1 MKMKTIILLLGL
13 CSLMLSGTIN
23 AQENPSLDEQLRES
37 LQKDYFKLNV
47 LVQSE
52 GRFSFQDNTFQGGR
66 SFNVPNARISIRG
79 NLDDGFFYRVF
90 VDAAPELAL
99 LDAFVGYK
107 LADAFS
113 FTLGAQKPR
122 QTLDFI
128 PDPGSHN
135 FVDRA
140 NMTSL
145 LVGARDLGISANGD
159 IGGFYYYAG
168 FFNGNRLESN
178 NNNKFYGVGRLQY
191 KLTDLFPGYLQLALS
206 GSHGNSEGT
215 ISGSRGPLLRGK
227 RTILGSDIELEL
239 NRFYLAAEYLQGE
252 LETVDLPNANE
263 FISGY
268 YFTGGFRL
276 TPKAMTFCRWQNWS
290 FKEAATTESKL
301 TIGTNIDFTDIV
313 GLVLNLDAHVPNQG
327 DNLYGASFILQ
338 VQF

>member
-1 MKMKTIILLLGL
+1 MKKHALTTVLCGLLLAI
-13 CSLMLSGTIN
+13 SAQ
-23 AQENPSLDEQLRES
+23 AQENPSLDDQLREY
-37 LQKDYFKLNV
+37 LHKDYFKLNV

-52 GRFSFQDNTFQGGR
+52 GRFSFQDDAFQGGR
-66 SFNVPNARISIRG
+66 SFDVPNARISIRG
-79 NLDDGFFYRVF
+79 NLNGGFFYRVF
-90 VDAAPELAL
+90 VDAAPKPVL

-140 NMTSL
+140 NMTGL
-145 LVGARDLGISANGD
+145 LVGSRELGISATGD

-168 FFNGNRLESN
+168 VFNGNRLENN
-178 NNNKFYGVGRLQY
+178 NNNKFYGIGRLQY
-191 KLTDLFPGYLQLALS
+191 TVKDVLPGYMQLAVS

-215 ISGSRGPLLRGK
+215 ISGSRGPSLRGK

-239 NRFYLAAEYLQGE
+239 NRFYFAAEYLQGD
-252 LETVDLPNANE
+252 LETVDLPNVNE
-263 FISGY
+263 LISGY
-268 YFTGGFRL
+268 YFTGGFRWSEK
-276 TPKAMTFCRWQNWS
+276 TMTFARWQSWS
-290 FKEAATTESKL
+290 YRELGTNESKL
-301 TIGTNIDFTDIV
+301 TLGTNIDFTDIV
-313 GLVLNLDAHVPNQG
+313 GLVLNLDMYKPDQG
-327 DNLYGASFILQ
+327 DTLYGASFILQ